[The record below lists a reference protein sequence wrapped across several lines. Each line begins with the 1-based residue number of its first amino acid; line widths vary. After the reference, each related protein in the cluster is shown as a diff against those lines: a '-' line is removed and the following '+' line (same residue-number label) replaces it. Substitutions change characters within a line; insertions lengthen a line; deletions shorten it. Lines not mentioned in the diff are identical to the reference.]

1 MKWKNITLVILI
13 PFYSTLL
20 HAQHKNDTIS
30 DWDRTFMPAIQ
41 MGYVEHGT
49 DQLSGGLMIQTSI
62 EFRHKSNFVL
72 RINYDD
78 FDSKMKRWNWIPRQR
93 RKTQLYRIYRGRN
106 EKLWISSFY
115 HR

>member
-1 MKWKNITLVILI
+1 
-13 PFYSTLL
+13 
-20 HAQHKNDTIS
+20 
-30 DWDRTFMPAIQ
+30 MPAIQ

-78 FDSKMKRWNWIPRQR
+78 FDSKMKIEYPVNPDFTFSWRMSFFVLICGIG
-93 RKTQLYRIYRGRN
+93 YRYRDGKHN
-106 EKLWISSFY
+106 LT
-115 HR
+115 